1 VKASRRAFVIGIATL
16 LPVVGGADEV
26 FLKSGGRLS
35 GRIVSRTSTTI
46 EVDVG
51 AGQISVPV
59 ASVVRIEE
67 GQSPFQQYEDRA
79 GRLAAGDVDGW
90 LSLGQWAS
98 DHALGTQAREAY
110 QRALR
115 AAPNDPR
122 ANQAIGNVQIDGRW
136 VSQDEAY
143 KARGYVQFEG
153 DWVTPAERDAILR
166 ERAADDQ
173 KEHALRQ
180 AQADARDAE
189 IRAQEAEA
197 RARDA
202 EAAQTDG
209 GIPLGYGYGWGAGPA
224 YWPTRPVVSHPIAR
238 PPRPAAPRAAPRG
251 TP

>member
-1 VKASRRAFVIGIATL
+1 VKGSRQAL
-16 LPVVGGADEV
+16 LFGLAALVPLAGRADEV

-51 AGQISVPV
+51 AGKISVPV

-67 GQSPFQQYEDRA
+67 GQSPLQQYEERA

-90 LSLGQWAS
+90 LALGQWAS
-98 DHALGTQAREAY
+98 DHGLGSQAKEAY

-115 AAPNDPR
+115 AAPSDPR
-122 ANQAIGNVQIDGRW
+122 ANQAIGNVQMDGRW

-143 KARGYVQFEG
+143 QARGYVKFEG
-153 DWVTPAERDAILR
+153 AWVTPAEQNAILR

-180 AQADARDAE
+180 AQSDARDAE

-202 EAAQTDG
+202 EAAPTWDE
-209 GIPLGYGYGWGAGPA
+209 GIPLGYAWGVGPA
-224 YWPTRPVVSHPIAR
+224 YWPTRPVVTQPIAR
-238 PPRPAAPRAAPRG
+238 PARPAAPRVAPRA